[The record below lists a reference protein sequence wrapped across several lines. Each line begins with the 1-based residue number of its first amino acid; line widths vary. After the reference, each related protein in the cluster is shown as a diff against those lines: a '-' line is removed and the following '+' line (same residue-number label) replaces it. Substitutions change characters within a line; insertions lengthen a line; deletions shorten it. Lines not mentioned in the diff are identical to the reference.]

1 MVFCYGPFHVSVSW
15 GKVDWMQIRRCGF
28 VINYVTGVAGYI
40 WFVRNVKHFFTQPIT
55 CTSGRSELFCKLN
68 IRLWKCRCWGH
79 RKGPLQIFWVQNW
92 GICQQMINH
101 VSDHSVSCGW
111 EEVFR
116 QKQLDS
122 HLKTDHGFSATL
134 YTFPQPVPCSLWDH
148 RCYLLLLV
156 YLNS

>member
-1 MVFCYGPFHVSVSW
+1 MVSCYGPFHVSVSW
-15 GKVDWMQIRRCGF
+15 RKVDWMQRRRCGL
-28 VINYVTGVAGYI
+28 VIHYVTGFAGYI
-40 WFVRNVKHFFTQPIT
+40 WVVKRFFAQPIT

-68 IRLWKCRCWGH
+68 IRLWKHRCWGH
-79 RKGPLQIFWVQNW
+79 RKRPLQIFWVQSW
-92 GICQQMINH
+92 GIHQQMINH
-101 VSDHSVSCGW
+101 VLNHSVSCGW

-134 YTFPQPVPCSLWDH
+134 YTFPQPVPCSLWDR
-148 RCYLLLLV
+148 RCYLLLRV